1 MAVVRDDC
9 ALDGEEVRKTENV
22 GILETVVLYSGEDP
36 IPEMKLL
43 LHLTTEYPDAR
54 IIGHCELPHVTKDCP
69 CFVASEYYALLQPE
83 RRG

>member
-1 MAVVRDDC
+1 MRDDC

-43 LHLTTEYPDAR
+43 LHLTTLAGEGPVGLGQCHHR
-54 IIGHCELPHVTKDCP
+54 QLTGGCHG
-69 CFVASEYYALLQPE
+69 F
-83 RRG
+83 